1 EQHRVLGWRSR
12 SKGPLHLGSHSLRLL
27 HTLLTWPD
35 ILEPQF
41 IYAVYL
47 DDIHVKRY
55 NSREEPPRMEHCAPW
70 VDQEEPEYWE
80 NSTRNM
86 PRLIDFCTDT
96 LKEMLHIYNQSE
108 TDTPKI
114 HVTHKVRTDR
124 KITLRCWA
132 LDFHLADITLT
143 WQRDGSNRTL
153 DMEVIE
159 TRPAGDGTFQKWAA
173 VVVPSGEEQRYT
185 CHVNYEG

>member
-1 EQHRVLGWRSR
+1 MEYAQGKYTTVISIWA
-12 SKGPLHLGSHSLRLL
+12 KTQKDVVNKTITGSHSLRLL

-108 TDTPKI
+108 T
-114 HVTHKVRTDR
+114 
-124 KITLRCWA
+124 
-132 LDFHLADITLT
+132 
-143 WQRDGSNRTL
+143 
-153 DMEVIE
+153 
-159 TRPAGDGTFQKWAA
+159 
-173 VVVPSGEEQRYT
+173 
-185 CHVNYEG
+185 